1 MPGVPFEMKA
11 MMENYVLKQL
21 PGHFTL
27 PHIAHRTLLTAGV
40 GESFL
45 AEKII
50 GFEEALPPHIKLA
63 YLPSFGM
70 VRLRI
75 STSGHDKDIIEKEL
89 DILFSELQLLV
100 KEYLVTNKD
109 EPLQNVV
116 ANLLIEKNK
125 TISTAESCTG
135 GYIAHLLTEAAGASA
150 YFEGGIISYSYQAK
164 EDLLEVDKKMLET
177 SGAVS
182 EEIVH
187 QMAAGAITNF
197 KTGYAIAVSGIMGPA
212 GGTTEKPVGTV
223 WIAVGN
229 KKRIEAKQYNFRFDR
244 QRNIQLTAVNALNM
258 MRLFILEDTDE

>member
-1 MPGVPFEMKA
+1 LGKEFLLLEIDFKEKMSLMIFLFFAILEMDIQLFIHGTLEKLPKKKKIFVSMPGVPFEMKA

-116 ANLLIEKNK
+116 ANLLM
-125 TISTAESCTG
+125 
-135 GYIAHLLTEAAGASA
+135 
-150 YFEGGIISYSYQAK
+150 YQ
-164 EDLLEVDKKMLET
+164 
-177 SGAVS
+177 
-182 EEIVH
+182 H
-187 QMAAGAITNF
+187 
-197 KTGYAIAVSGIMGPA
+197 
-212 GGTTEKPVGTV
+212 
-223 WIAVGN
+223 
-229 KKRIEAKQYNFRFDR
+229 
-244 QRNIQLTAVNALNM
+244 
-258 MRLFILEDTDE
+258 